1 MESCEGLAL
10 EYSAVAYCTGDG
22 SCQNVELKNT
32 AVAICPEK
40 GACEGMTIG
49 PDADCLK
56 DGCPR
61 HELGLDCTDQN
72 VCECPAN
79 GPCKDATLVGGFS
92 YLCEEP
98 ESCTDTTFVGDGKV
112 SCTGDNS
119 CTNAKFTESV
129 EA

>member
-72 VCECPAN
+72 VCKCPAN
-79 GPCKDATLVGGFS
+79 GPCKDADGARCSFSLPTRPSMASHQPSERPVGR
-92 YLCEEP
+92 P
-98 ESCTDTTFVGDGKV
+98 
-112 SCTGDNS
+112 
-119 CTNAKFTESV
+119 A
-129 EA
+129 